1 VLVLRADG
9 GGDRMSADPVAYT
22 VRVHCADDEVPF
34 WAEVDEHPGL
44 TAFGHDLEE
53 LMENVAKGID
63 SLE

>member
-1 VLVLRADG
+1 
-9 GGDRMSADPVAYT
+9 MSADPVAYT